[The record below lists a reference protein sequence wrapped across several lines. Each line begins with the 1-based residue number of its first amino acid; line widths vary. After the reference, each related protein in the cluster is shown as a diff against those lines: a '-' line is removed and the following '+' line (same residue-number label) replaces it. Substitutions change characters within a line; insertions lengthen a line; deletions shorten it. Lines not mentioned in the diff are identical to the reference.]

1 MINLRKINAWYLLLL
16 IPYIS
21 IFTIEYN
28 TPVHADD
35 YNYFI
40 MGNSVKN
47 HLHHYLTWSGRLV
60 SDYFSTLLLST
71 SSSILKS
78 TILAFAFT
86 TIIFLITQISYLKE
100 KEIKSSNLFIQ
111 FISIFTIFWITNPI
125 KGEIV
130 FWLVGSA
137 NYLVTNFFIIIFLH
151 SLFNYLYNRKNLHL
165 LLLVSFFA
173 GCSNENTCWIVLLLS
188 IASSIYIYK
197 KENNKVLFI
206 STILVFLGFA
216 TLIFSPGNFVRAAAS
231 PEFINTSFF
240 ERVLHFF
247 RESVPHALGKSWL
260 PVLITVIFLTPYIGK
275 RKNTDFYLSVSFL
288 LIGFL
293 SILSMVMAPS
303 VPPRTLS
310 GAHLFFM
317 LSISFSIKNILVNRP
332 KNGLKA
338 FIFLSSLALIT
349 FIYSFPEMLYSYI
362 TVNDQVKIRNYE
374 VYKGLLEKKP
384 EITIPK
390 YYYPRTLRA
399 GDSINLFHNPANIE
413 KYFGTK
419 TPINAHIMKYDFSVI
434 LTGHR
439 YPIEHLG
446 IKSLYIGKDKFY
458 SGSTI
463 ALDVTPSDFIQNE
476 SNYHLIIIDRNGKKE
491 DIKSSE
497 INNIYDM
504 DIIGF
509 TSKFRP
515 NNISKI
521 FYKNE
526 ENNLLVLFYR

>member
-206 STILVFLGFA
+206 STILNSCA
-216 TLIFSPGNFVRAAAS
+216 
-231 PEFINTSFF
+231 E
-240 ERVLHFF
+240 
-247 RESVPHALGKSWL
+247 
-260 PVLITVIFLTPYIGK
+260 
-275 RKNTDFYLSVSFL
+275 
-288 LIGFL
+288 
-293 SILSMVMAPS
+293 
-303 VPPRTLS
+303 
-310 GAHLFFM
+310 
-317 LSISFSIKNILVNRP
+317 
-332 KNGLKA
+332 
-338 FIFLSSLALIT
+338 
-349 FIYSFPEMLYSYI
+349 
-362 TVNDQVKIRNYE
+362 
-374 VYKGLLEKKP
+374 
-384 EITIPK
+384 
-390 YYYPRTLRA
+390 
-399 GDSINLFHNPANIE
+399 
-413 KYFGTK
+413 
-419 TPINAHIMKYDFSVI
+419 
-434 LTGHR
+434 
-439 YPIEHLG
+439 
-446 IKSLYIGKDKFY
+446 
-458 SGSTI
+458 
-463 ALDVTPSDFIQNE
+463 
-476 SNYHLIIIDRNGKKE
+476 
-491 DIKSSE
+491 
-497 INNIYDM
+497 
-504 DIIGF
+504 
-509 TSKFRP
+509 
-515 NNISKI
+515 
-521 FYKNE
+521 
-526 ENNLLVLFYR
+526 